1 MSIRGVVTLL
11 LIFLGIFLTAALI
24 ASRGADVDEK
34 LAVLAASLAIW
45 VVIVIAFA
53 IAIVVCII

>member
-1 MSIRGVVTLL
+1 MGISDVVTLL
-11 LIFLGIFLTAALI
+11 LIFLGIFLMAALI
-24 ASRGADVDEK
+24 ASRWAELDEK
-34 LAVLAASLAIW
+34 QAMLAASLAIW